1 MTEQKHITLN
11 EFQIQIKSTATN
23 IHHTAAYSSDWQ
35 YIEPWRFWGSIIQ
48 SSPKLRYIEI
58 WAHV

>member
-35 YIEPWRFWGSIIQ
+35 YIEPWRF
-48 SSPKLRYIEI
+48 
-58 WAHV
+58 